1 MERYRVGIVGATG
14 LVGQRLVERLQGHP
28 WFELV
33 AVAASERSAGK
44 RYAEAATWR
53 LRTAMPQD
61 AAGLRVG
68 RCVPQDLDG
77 CDVVLS
83 ALDAATAREVE
94 PALAAS
100 GIAVLSNASAFR
112 MTPDVPLLVPEVN
125 AAHARVIVAQQERTG
140 WPGFIATNP
149 NCSATGLVLALA
161 PLHRRFG
168 VKRLVVAT
176 LQALSGAGLD
186 GPRGL
191 DVVDNVVPYIP
202 GEEDKLEVEIG
213 KMLGGVSGAEIVAA
227 PIGVAAH
234 CHRVAT
240 IDGHLEAVSV
250 ELEKEASPEEA
261 VNAFRS
267 FLGDVADRG
276 LPSAPEHPIVVRS
289 EVDRPQPRLDR
300 EEGGGMSAVVG
311 RVRRCPV
318 FTLRFEVLSHNTIRG
333 AAGATLMNAELFAS
347 LGELPRRDRR

>member
-14 LVGQRLVERLQGHP
+14 LVGQRLVQRLEGHP
-28 WFELV
+28 WFDVV

-44 RYAEAATWR
+44 PYGEATTWR
-53 LRTAMPQD
+53 LPTPVPEAV
-61 AAGLRVG
+61 AGLRVG
-68 RCVPQDLDG
+68 RCVPSDLDG

-83 ALDAATAREVE
+83 GLDAATAREVE
-94 PALAAS
+94 PALAAH

-125 AAHARVIVAQQERTG
+125 AAHASRIRAQRERTG

-161 PLHRRFG
+161 PLHREFG
-168 VKRLVVAT
+168 VKRLVVST
-176 LQALSGAGLD
+176 MQALSGAGLE

-191 DVVDNVVPYIP
+191 DVVDNVVPWIG
-202 GEEDKLEVEIG
+202 GEEEKLEVEIG
-213 KMLGGVSGAEIVAA
+213 KMLDA
-227 PIGVAAH
+227 PILVAAH

-250 ELEKEASPEEA
+250 ELAKEATPEQA
-261 VNAFRS
+261 VEAFRA
-267 FLGDVADRG
+267 FRGDVADLG
-276 LPSAPEHPIVVRS
+276 LPSSPERPIVVRT

-300 EEGGGMSAVVG
+300 DAGGGMSAVVG

-318 FTLRFEVLSHNTIRG
+318 FSLRFEVLSHNTVRG

-347 LGELPRRDRR
+347 LGDLPRRYGR

>member
-14 LVGQRLVERLQGHP
+14 LVGQRLVQRLEGHP

-44 RYAEAATWR
+44 RYADATTWR
-53 LRTAMPQD
+53 LSTPMPGEV
-61 AAGLRVG
+61 AGLRVG
-68 RCVPQDLDG
+68 RCVPEDLDG

-83 ALDAATAREVE
+83 GLDATTAREVE
-94 PALAAS
+94 PALAAR

-125 AAHARVIVAQQERTG
+125 AAHASVIVAQQERTG

-168 VKRLVVAT
+168 VKRLIVST
-176 LQALSGAGLD
+176 MQALSGAGLE

-191 DVVDNVVPYIP
+191 DVVDNVIPYIG
-202 GEEDKLEVEIG
+202 GEEEKLEAEIA
-213 KMLGGVSGAEIVAA
+213 KMLDA
-227 PIGVAAH
+227 PIAVSAH

-240 IDGHLEAVSV
+240 LDGHLEAVSV
-250 ELEKEASPEEA
+250 ELEKDATPEQA
-261 VNAFRS
+261 VEAFRA
-267 FLGDVADRG
+267 FRGDVAERG
-276 LPSAPEHPIVVRS
+276 LPSSPEHPIVVRS

-300 EEGGGMSAVVG
+300 DEGGGMSVVVG

-318 FTLRFEVLSHNTIRG
+318 FSLRFEVLSHNTVRG

-347 LGELPRRDRR
+347 LGELPRRGRR

>member
-14 LVGQRLVERLQGHP
+14 LVGQRLVQRLEGHP
-28 WFELV
+28 WFDLV

-44 RYAEAATWR
+44 TYAEATTWR
-53 LRTAMPQD
+53 LPTPMPS
-61 AAGLRVG
+61 AVAGLRVG
-68 RCVPQDLDG
+68 RCVPGDLDG

-83 ALDAATAREVE
+83 GLDAATAKEVE
-94 PALAAS
+94 PALAAH

-125 AAHARVIVAQQERTG
+125 AAHASLVDAQRTRTG
-140 WPGFIATNP
+140 WPGFLATNP

-161 PLHRRFG
+161 PLHREFG
-168 VKRLVVAT
+168 VKRVIVST
-176 LQALSGAGLD
+176 MQALSGAGLE

-191 DVVDNVVPYIP
+191 DVVDNVVPYIG
-202 GEEDKLEVEIG
+202 GEEEKLESEIG
-213 KMLGGVSGAEIVAA
+213 KMLGA
-227 PIGVAAH
+227 PILVSAH

-250 ELEKEASPEEA
+250 ELERDATPEQAVAAFAS
-261 VNAFRS
+261 FR
-267 FLGDVADRG
+267 GDVADRG
-276 LPSAPEHPIVVRS
+276 LPSSPERPIVVRS

-300 EEGGGMSAVVG
+300 DTGGGMSAVVG

-318 FTLRFEVLSHNTIRG
+318 FSLRFEVLSHNTVRG

-347 LGELPRRDRR
+347 LGKVPRRSGR